1 MRSQAAKLGH
11 RSLGV
16 DRTRSIII
24 RTIGLGFE
32 TSTLDEQYVSNPIN
46 HPKHRTHNRSNNI
59 SKRVP
64 TTEHPAVAEETIH
77 EIQRCDQ

>member
-32 TSTLDEQYVSNPIN
+32 TSMLDEQCVSNPIN
-46 HPKHRTHNRSNNI
+46 HPKHRTYHRSN
-59 SKRVP
+59 
-64 TTEHPAVAEETIH
+64 HVAQEYSNHRTPS
-77 EIQRCDQ
+77 RC